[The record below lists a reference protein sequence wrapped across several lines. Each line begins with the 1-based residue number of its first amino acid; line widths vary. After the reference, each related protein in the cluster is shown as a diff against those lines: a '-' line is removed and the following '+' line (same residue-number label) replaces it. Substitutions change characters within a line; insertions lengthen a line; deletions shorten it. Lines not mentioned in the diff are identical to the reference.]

1 MADLTSPLTFTAWA
15 AQKSTAKMDSLG
27 EALVLLA
34 ERLGL
39 DHIAAVAL
47 PVTIGNAADKAGMT
61 DAEMIRACWD
71 IRELGEYIASIC
83 NSPKMRAE
91 VEAVIAEKSAA

>member
-1 MADLTSPLTFTAWA
+1 MA
-15 AQKSTAKMDSLG
+15 SL
-27 EALVLLA
+27 LPSLSLLA

-47 PVTIGNAADKAGMT
+47 PVTIGNAAEKAGMN

-71 IRELGEYIASIC
+71 IAELGEYIASIC

-91 VEAVIAEKSAA
+91 VEAIIAEKEAA

>member
-1 MADLTSPLTFTAWA
+1 MA
-15 AQKSTAKMDSLG
+15 SLVS
-27 EALVLLA
+27 ALSLLA

-47 PVTIGNAADKAGMT
+47 PATIGNAAEKARMT

-71 IRELGEYIASIC
+71 VPELGEYIASVC
-83 NSPKMRAE
+83 NAPETRAE
-91 VEAVIAEKSAA
+91 VEAVLAEKCTA

>member
-1 MADLTSPLTFTAWA
+1 MA
-15 AQKSTAKMDSLG
+15 SLSFS
-27 EALVLLA
+27 LSLLA

-47 PVTIGNAADKAGMT
+47 PATIGNAADKAGMS

-71 IRELGEYIASIC
+71 ISELGEYIANVC
-83 NSPKMRAE
+83 NSPKIRAE
-91 VEAVIAEKSAA
+91 VEAVIADKAAA

>member
-1 MADLTSPLTFTAWA
+1 MTIVS
-15 AQKSTAKMDSLG
+15 SLS
-27 EALVLLA
+27 LLA

-47 PVTIGNAADKAGMT
+47 PATIGNAADKCGMT

-71 IRELGEYIASIC
+71 TPELGEYIASVC
-83 NSPKMRAE
+83 NNPKMRSE
-91 VEAVIAEKSAA
+91 VEAVLAEKEAVQ

>member
-1 MADLTSPLTFTAWA
+1 MADLTSSLTF
-15 AQKSTAKMDSLG
+15 
-27 EALVLLA
+27 LA

-39 DHIAAVAL
+39 DYIAAVAL
-47 PVTIGNAADKAGMT
+47 PATIGNCADKAGMT

-71 IRELGEYIASIC
+71 VRELGEYIASIC

-91 VEAVIAEKSAA
+91 VEAVLAEKSAA

>member
-1 MADLTSPLTFTAWA
+1 MASLTS
-15 AQKSTAKMDSLG
+15 SLS
-27 EALVLLA
+27 LLA

-47 PVTIGNAADKAGMT
+47 PATIGNAADKAGMS

-71 IRELGEYIASIC
+71 IAELGEYIASIC
-83 NSPKMRAE
+83 NSPKVRAE
-91 VEAVIAEKSAA
+91 VEEILSEKVAA

>member
-1 MADLTSPLTFTAWA
+1 MA
-15 AQKSTAKMDSLG
+15 SLVSS
-27 EALVLLA
+27 LSLLA

-47 PVTIGNAADKAGMT
+47 PATIGNAAEKAGIT

-71 IRELGEYIASIC
+71 VSELGEYIASVC
-83 NSPKMRAE
+83 NHPRTRAE
-91 VEAVIAEKSAA
+91 VEAIIAEKEAA

>member
-1 MADLTSPLTFTAWA
+1 MA
-15 AQKSTAKMDSLG
+15 SLSSS
-27 EALVLLA
+27 LSFLA

-47 PVTIGNAADKAGMT
+47 PATIGNAADKAGIS

-71 IRELGEYIASIC
+71 VSELGEYIASVC
-83 NSPKMRAE
+83 NSPKVRAE
-91 VEAVIAEKSAA
+91 VEAVIAEKAAA

>member
-1 MADLTSPLTFTAWA
+1 MASLTS
-15 AQKSTAKMDSLG
+15 SLS
-27 EALVLLA
+27 LLA

-47 PVTIGNAADKAGMT
+47 PATIGNAADKAGMS

-71 IRELGEYIASIC
+71 IAELGEYIAEIC
-83 NSPKMRAE
+83 NSPKVRAE
-91 VEAVIAEKSAA
+91 VEAVLAEKQAA

>member
-1 MADLTSPLTFTAWA
+1 MA
-15 AQKSTAKMDSLG
+15 SLVSS
-27 EALVLLA
+27 LSLLA

-47 PVTIGNAADKAGMT
+47 PATIGNAADKAGMS

-71 IRELGEYIASIC
+71 VKELGEYIASVC
-83 NSPKMRAE
+83 NSPKVRAE
-91 VEAVIAEKSAA
+91 VEAVMMEKEAA

>member
-1 MADLTSPLTFTAWA
+1 M
-15 AQKSTAKMDSLG
+15 
-27 EALVLLA
+27 ALVSSLSLLA

-39 DHIAAVAL
+39 DAIAAVAL
-47 PVTIGNAADKAGMT
+47 PCTIGNAAEKAGMS

-71 IRELGEYIASIC
+71 FPELGEYIASVC

-91 VEAVIAEKSAA
+91 VEAILAEKEAA